1 MFYSSEWPCFLI
13 YDLKRL
19 SHTHT
24 NDTTLPIYQWD
35 INLKITL
42 NIRWTMRLVNKHSIS
57 PLHTS
62 HTLTS
67 KTFVQTHPDSSLC
80 LCLCL
85 CPSLWLTVIF
95 ISYWRTVLTLSMRCC
110 CAISEAYTDT
120 DILSEQQGEENLRL
134 MDVIFHDH
142 LFCPLSSSLWIC
154 PPFTLS
160 NLYSVYF
167 SVLFGTLSA

>member
-1 MFYSSEWPCFLI
+1 
-13 YDLKRL
+13 
-19 SHTHT
+19 
-24 NDTTLPIYQWD
+24 
-35 INLKITL
+35 
-42 NIRWTMRLVNKHSIS
+42 MRLVNKHSIS

-62 HTLTS
+62 YTLTS
-67 KTFVQTHPDSSLC
+67 KTFVQTHPDSS

-160 NLYSVYF
+160 NSYSVYF
-167 SVLFGTLSA
+167 SVLVHCQHRCTIQESWSLYIPIIEMQTVTYILDRWVFPNL